1 MQREVWEMRERRWA
15 GVREISPRHHFSL
28 TSLRPI
34 FLSSSILDD
43 NIVLI
48 WIPKTLSD
56 MGLPSCWERLKILT
70 IIDQTQRRGHDSIAV
85 LHLPFILLL
94 APFFHLMRPHYWFE
108 YLISGLELVV
118 VVVDGWGGGAGGG
131 CTVWLVMEVAVAL
144 DGRLCLLL
152 HINCLC
158 TFPNDTDFN

>member
-1 MQREVWEMRERRWA
+1 MREKRWA
-15 GVREISPRHHFSL
+15 GVRQIPPCHHFSL

-43 NIVLI
+43 NIALI

-85 LHLPFILLL
+85 LHLPFILLF
-94 APFFHLMRPHYWFE
+94 APFFHLMRPHYWLE
-108 YLISGLELVV
+108 YLIARCSGLEFMVGVEWEL
-118 VVVDGWGGGAGGG
+118 GMHCLACYGGG
-131 CTVWLVMEVAVAL
+131 CCFGWEVVFVIAHKLFVHISQRH
-144 DGRLCLLL
+144 RL
-152 HINCLC
+152 
-158 TFPNDTDFN
+158 